1 MRFRYTEIPNHQDP
15 TRPFQRPYL
24 IVRLTHG
31 TQHKDVIALVDS
43 GADLCLFHSDIGKLI
58 GIDVQAGSELAF
70 EGVSGAAATA
80 YLHRVSLTVRGMRSI
95 SLDVGF
101 TDSMAVGT
109 GLLGQQGFFEQ
120 FHIGFQLDNKKFEVA
135 DLNDRST

>member
-1 MRFRYTEIPNHQDP
+1 MRFRYTEIRNHQDP
-15 TRPFQRPYL
+15 ARPFYRPYL

-31 TQHKDVIALVDS
+31 TKHKDVIALVDS

-58 GIDVQAGSELAF
+58 GIDVEKGSELAF
-70 EGVSGAAATA
+70 EGVSGAKAKA
-80 YLHRVSLTVRGMRSI
+80 YLHRINLTVRGMSSI

-109 GLLGQQGFFEQ
+109 GLLGQHGFFEQ
-120 FHIGFQLDNKKFEVA
+120 FRVGFELTTQVFEIH
-135 DLNDRST
+135 

>member
-1 MRFRYTEIPNHQDP
+1 MRFRYTEIRNHQDP
-15 TRPFQRPYL
+15 ARPFHRPYL
-24 IVRLTHG
+24 IVRLAHG
-31 TQHKDVIALVDS
+31 TKHKDVIALVDS

-58 GIDVQAGSELAF
+58 GIDIESGSKLAF

-80 YLHRVSLTVRGMRSI
+80 YLHRVSLTVRGVSSI

-120 FHIGFQLDNKKFEVA
+120 YHINFQLGENCFEIVEG
-135 DLNDRST
+135 

>member
-1 MRFRYTEIPNHQDP
+1 MRFRYTEIRNHQDP
-15 TRPFQRPYL
+15 ARPFHRPYL
-24 IVRLTHG
+24 IVRLAHG
-31 TQHKDVIALVDS
+31 TKHKDVIALVDS

-58 GIDVQAGSELAF
+58 GIDVESGSKLAF
-70 EGVSGAAATA
+70 EGVSGAVATA
-80 YLHRVSLTVRGMRSI
+80 YLHRINLTVRGMSSI

-120 FHIGFQLDNKKFEVA
+120 FRVSFELTVQVFEIH
-135 DLNDRST
+135 

>member
-1 MRFRYTEIPNHQDP
+1 MRFRYTEIRNHQDP
-15 TRPFQRPYL
+15 ARPFQRPYL
-24 IVRLTHG
+24 IVRLAHG
-31 TQHKDVIALVDS
+31 TKHKDVTALVDS

-58 GIDVQAGSELAF
+58 GIDVESGSKLAF
-70 EGVSGAAATA
+70 EGVSGAVATA
-80 YLHRVSLTVRGMRSI
+80 YLHRINLTVRGMSSI

-120 FHIGFQLDNKKFEVA
+120 FRVSFELTVQVFEIH
-135 DLNDRST
+135 